1 MKTKVIRIVKDL
13 RTKPEA
19 IYAARSQAP
28 QGEIMKSNEERI
40 KNFPPTFKKEVK
52 EFVNGN
58 LHMKVALLMSLLLL
72 LAPGPAPAE
81 ELRRILY
88 GTSTSTSHLPVW
100 VGKDAGYFAKNG
112 LNVEPV
118 QIRGGALITMAIMSG
133 QLQFSGVGAG
143 SVVAARIEGADLLLL
158 ACPADLE
165 PVYLITRPEIKSPS
179 ELKGKAGGVTRLGSS
194 LHFYLRAAL
203 RMVGV
208 DSDKDLTLLQLGGS
222 AEIVAALESGRIS
235 AAALTIRDAL
245 PFIQRNWPV
254 LIDLTKTD
262 LIYPSSC
269 VTSSRAFVKSEPKVV
284 EGFLK
289 AYVAGIQLIK
299 KDQSFAERSLKKWTR
314 EKDAYAVSKSVEA
327 FGRIFKAAPYVPDK
341 GIESV
346 MQELAKQRPIP
357 KEFIGHP
364 ELFRDNGPLERAL
377 SRS

>member
-1 MKTKVIRIVKDL
+1 MKC
-13 RTKPEA
+13 
-19 IYAARSQAP
+19 
-28 QGEIMKSNEERI
+28 NEERI
-40 KNFPPTFKKEVK
+40 KNLPPILKKEVE

-58 LHMKVALLMSLLLL
+58 LHMKVALLLSLLLL
-72 LAPGPAPAE
+72 LAPGPAQAE

-100 VGKDAGYFAKNG
+100 VGKDAGYFVKNG

-143 SVVAARIEGADLLLL
+143 SVVAGRIEGADLLLL

-194 LHFYLRAAL
+194 IHFYLRAAL

-222 AEIVAALESGRIS
+222 PEIVAALESGRIA

-254 LIDLTKTD
+254 LIDLTKSD

-269 VTSSRAFVKSEPKVV
+269 VTSSRAFVKSAPKVV
-284 EGFLK
+284 EDFLK

-299 KDQSFAERSLKKWTR
+299 KDQGFAERSLQKWT
-314 EKDAYAVSKSVEA
+314 KDKNSYAVSKSVEA
-327 FGRIFKAAPYVPDK
+327 FGRVFKAAPYVPDK
-341 GIESV
+341 GIENV
-346 MQELAKQRPIP
+346 MKDLAKQRQIP

>member
-1 MKTKVIRIVKDL
+1 VGRFFTDTNVPLNV
-13 RTKPEA
+13 PA
-19 IYAARSQAP
+19 
-28 QGEIMKSNEERI
+28 
-40 KNFPPTFKKEVK
+40 EV
-52 EFVNGN
+52 ESHGI
-58 LHMKVALLMSLLLL
+58 LHMKVILLLGLLSLL
-72 LAPGPAPAE
+72 ARGPAQAE

-88 GTSTSTSHLPVW
+88 GTSTSVSHLPVW
-100 VGKDAGYFAKNG
+100 VSKDAGYFAKNG

-143 SVVAARIEGADLLLL
+143 SVVAGRIEGGDLVLL

-179 ELKGKAGGVTRLGSS
+179 ELKGKASAVTRLGSS
-194 LHFYLRAAL
+194 THFYLRAAL

-208 DSDKDLTLLQLGGS
+208 DSDKELTLLQLGGS
-222 AEIVAALESGRIS
+222 QEIVAALESGRIS
-235 AAALTIRDAL
+235 AATFTIRDAL

-269 VTSSRAFVKSEPKVV
+269 VTSSRTFVKTEPKVV
-284 EGFLK
+284 ESFLK

-314 EKDAYAVSKSVEA
+314 EEDAYAVSKSVEA
-327 FGRIFKAAPYVPDK
+327 FGRIFKAVVPYVPDK
-341 GIESV
+341 GIENV
-346 MQELAKQRPIP
+346 MKDLANQRQIP